1 MSCDYVFDALESLN
15 RSRKL
20 TLTEHVC
27 ENNTTSLQLVA
38 HVLDIQHRDIRM
50 EYIVYEDITSINNPL
65 VVSTYT
71 ISDTECLGLRK
82 K

>member
-1 MSCDYVFDALESLN
+1 
-15 RSRKL
+15 
-20 TLTEHVC
+20 
-27 ENNTTSLQLVA
+27 
-38 HVLDIQHRDIRM
+38 M
-50 EYIVYEDITSINNPL
+50 EYIVYEDITSITNPL